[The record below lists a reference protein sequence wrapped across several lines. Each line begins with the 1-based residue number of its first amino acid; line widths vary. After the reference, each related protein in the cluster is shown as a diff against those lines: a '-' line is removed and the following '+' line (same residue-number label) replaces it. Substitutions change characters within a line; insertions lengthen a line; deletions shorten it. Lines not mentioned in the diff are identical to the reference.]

1 MLWIAQPRFF
11 PLGHCTHVF
20 ISREMPLAWICL
32 GVYNIP
38 LLTRAMT
45 SICGH
50 KGVEEPSTCFSR
62 QDNSAGQTAVYI
74 HTLWDSCS
82 QCIRPGLY

>member
-45 SICGH
+45 SICRAQRGRRSQH
-50 KGVEEPSTCFSR
+50 LFLK
-62 QDNSAGQTAVYI
+62 AGQLCWAN
-74 HTLWDSCS
+74 CS
-82 QCIRPGLY
+82 IYTYPLGLLFSVH